1 LIETKYF
8 HTRAD
13 HDLGMRPDLTGN
25 NSTETIP
32 SGSELIEVAGQ
43 EREESLAITLQSGVR
58 EEATLHWLESD
69 VFMRCNMIKTI
80 SWIIN
85 TPIK

>member
-32 SGSELIEVAGQ
+32 SGSELIEVVGQ
-43 EREESLAITLQSGVR
+43 EREESL
-58 EEATLHWLESD
+58 EATLHWLESD